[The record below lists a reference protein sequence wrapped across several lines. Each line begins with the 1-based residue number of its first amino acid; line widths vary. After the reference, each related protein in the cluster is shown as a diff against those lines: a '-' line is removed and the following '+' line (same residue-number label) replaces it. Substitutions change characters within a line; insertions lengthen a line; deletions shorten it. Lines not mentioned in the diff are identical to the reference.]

1 MGGILVAI
9 VFILLAI
16 FILNTAF
23 SLGGLLIALLAWM
36 LAGMFAGRLLRG
48 RGYGPVWDVALGI
61 AGGVVGSLVLG
72 LLNIG
77 GIGGIPL
84 VGDILVG
91 IIGAVILVYLVRLVG
106 DRNFG
111 R

>member
-48 RGYGPVWDVALGI
+48 RGYGPVWDIALGI

>member
-1 MGGILVAI
+1 MGGILTAI
-9 VFILLAI
+9 VVIVLAI
-16 FILNTAF
+16 IILNAAL
-23 SLGGLLIALLAWM
+23 SLGGLLIALIAWM

-48 RGYGPVWDVALGI
+48 RGYGPVWDIVLGL
-61 AGGVVGSLVLG
+61 AGGIVGSLVLG
-72 LLNIG
+72 LLNLR

-91 IIGAVILVYLVRLVG
+91 IIGAVVLVYVVRFFG
-106 DRNFG
+106 NRDFG

>member
-1 MGGILVAI
+1 MGGILTAI
-9 VFILLAI
+9 VIIILAI
-16 FILNTAF
+16 VILNTVF
-23 SLGGLLIALLAWM
+23 SLGGLLIALIAWM

-48 RGYGPVWDVALGI
+48 RGYGPVWDIALGL
-61 AGGVVGSLVLG
+61 AGGIIGSVVLG
-72 LLNIG
+72 ILGLR